1 MQKKFKVYDGIS
13 NEEIPV
19 PEYMQEYL
27 NSIPYSPWWTHT
39 NVFYNNKKGHD
50 ASIKDSN
57 GLVILIIKNKE
68 TSFLQRHPKIKDKFE
83 EVLNK
88 GYDFF
93 QYRESKIT
101 GGTVKGW
108 FWVRPKNYE
117 PLQRTVSGSAEN

>member
-13 NEEIPV
+13 NEEIAV

-39 NVFYNNKKGHD
+39 NVFYNNKKNKE
-50 ASIKDSN
+50 ASPDN
-57 GLVILIIKNKE
+57 TTNLVILIIKNQE
-68 TSFLQRHPKIKDKFE
+68 ASYLQRNPKIKDKFQE
-83 EVLNK
+83 IMNK

-108 FWVRPKNYE
+108 FWVRPKNINS
-117 PLQRTVSGSAEN
+117 VNAVI